1 MLAQTAPYV
10 APNPVTIAVIC
21 LCGLLYL
28 WLLFKRAIN
37 GRFDLYHISMLTVV
51 VLLPVCFVVFPR
63 FTYRLTQSIG
73 VAFPFVLLFA
83 ALFVSM
89 FLYMHRITSE
99 LNRVTMRSRR
109 LTQEIAILS
118 SRLDAVSGPVPPAA
132 PDPGADRS
140 PITPA

>member
-1 MLAQTAPYV
+1 MPAQIAPYV

-21 LCGLLYL
+21 LCGILYL
-28 WLLFKRAIN
+28 WLLFKRAVS
-37 GRFDLYHISMLTVV
+37 GRFDLYHIAMLAAV

-63 FTYRLTQSIG
+63 FTYRLSQAIG

-99 LNRVTMRSRR
+99 LNRVNLRSRR
-109 LTQEIAILS
+109 LTQEIAILR
-118 SRLDAVSGPVPPAA
+118 SRLDVDGPGPAGEALETQPVPPV
-132 PDPGADRS
+132 
-140 PITPA
+140 

>member
-1 MLAQTAPYV
+1 MPAQIAPYV

-21 LCGLLYL
+21 LCGILYL
-28 WLLFKRAIN
+28 WLLFKRAVS
-37 GRFDLYHISMLTVV
+37 GRFDLYHIAMLAAV

-63 FTYRLTQSIG
+63 FTYRVSQAIG

-99 LNRVTMRSRR
+99 LNRVNLRSRR
-109 LTQEIAILS
+109 LTQEIAILR
-118 SRLDAVSGPVPPAA
+118 SRMDSESPDQDAGTQASESV
-132 PDPGADRS
+132 
-140 PITPA
+140 TPA

>member
-21 LCGLLYL
+21 LCGFLYL
-28 WLLFKRAIN
+28 WLLFKRAVS
-37 GRFDLYHISMLTVV
+37 GRFDLYHIAMLAAV
-51 VLLPVCFVVFPR
+51 VLLPVFFVVFPR
-63 FTYRLTQSIG
+63 LTYRLSQAIG

-99 LNRVTMRSRR
+99 LNRVSMRSRR
-109 LTQEIAILS
+109 LTQEVAILR
-118 SRLDAVSGPVPPAA
+118 SRLDAEASG
-132 PDPGADRS
+132 GASGRPQAED
-140 PITPA
+140 ITPA